1 VIFPEHINQLWSL
14 PRISLNGDY
23 QQLRYLRVLVSGA
36 ATALWNGF
44 RRVDA
49 A

>member
-1 VIFPEHINQLWSL
+1 MAL
-14 PRISLNGDY
+14 PRVSVNGEY
-23 QQLRYLRVLVSGA
+23 QQLRFLRVLMSGA

-44 RRVDA
+44 RKVNA